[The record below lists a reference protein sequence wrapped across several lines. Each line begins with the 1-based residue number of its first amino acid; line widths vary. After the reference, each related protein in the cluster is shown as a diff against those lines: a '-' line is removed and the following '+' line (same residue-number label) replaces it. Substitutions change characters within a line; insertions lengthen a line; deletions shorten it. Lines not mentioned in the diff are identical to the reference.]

1 MAGTISAALVR
12 PDDLSVELTAE
23 YLAGWRLSVI
33 ASGHASRCGV
43 ETKMLQRPRPRALGP
58 GAGAITSDQSIQGVN
73 LGSECGTALR
83 RGAHPG
89 ARPPLDEALV

>member
-1 MAGTISAALVR
+1 MATFWDGFVP

-23 YLAGWRLSVI
+23 YRAVLEAIAI
-33 ASGHASRCGV
+33 ASGRAGRCGV

-73 LGSECGTALR
+73 LGSERGTALR